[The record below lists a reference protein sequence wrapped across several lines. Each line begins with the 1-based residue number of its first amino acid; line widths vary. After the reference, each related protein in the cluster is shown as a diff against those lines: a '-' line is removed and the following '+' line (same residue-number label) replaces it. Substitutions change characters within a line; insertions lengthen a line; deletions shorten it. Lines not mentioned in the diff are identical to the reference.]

1 MNEFTAV
8 DEKMNWLLDDG
19 DDDDDDQE
27 RDDDDDDGQTYLW
40 SMVMYCLISLAISTA
55 WSVWILRKH
64 YEDADVLDMDEQ

>member
-1 MNEFTAV
+1 MNEITV
-8 DEKMNWLLDDG
+8 DVKKMNFHLDDG
-19 DDDDDDQE
+19 DGDDDDQE
-27 RDDDDDDGQTYLW
+27 RDDDGQTYLW